1 MGMPGPLELG
11 IILGICILL
20 FGTKRVRQLG
30 EDIGGAVKGFKLGA
44 KEAEKTVKDV
54 MED

>member
-20 FGTKRVRQLG
+20 FGTKRVKQLG
-30 EDIGGAVKGFKLGA
+30 EDIGGAMKGFRKGA
-44 KEAEKTVKDV
+44 KEAEEIKKDLEV
-54 MED
+54 